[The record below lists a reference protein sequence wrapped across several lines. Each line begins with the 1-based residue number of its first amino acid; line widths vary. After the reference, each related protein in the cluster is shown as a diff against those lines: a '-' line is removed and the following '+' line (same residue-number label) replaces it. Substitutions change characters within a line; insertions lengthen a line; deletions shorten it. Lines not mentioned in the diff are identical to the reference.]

1 MRKPLVLGVLTLLA
15 SPGAAQNFWHPAI
28 GIQGGYARI
37 KPAGTG
43 RSDAIDLIE
52 FPTPGYV
59 APLLAGSSLFAV
71 IPAGRRLAIEPTVSF
86 ANLTQSVGGD
96 VTTARVGVRADLAL
110 SSSFYG
116 AAGGVLNNL
125 QQGGRHSTQ
134 FGAQVA
140 AGYRFGLTPRLDG
153 RLEAAVT
160 ATHARRPGLG
170 PTDTYALLFGV
181 SSRLDRTPTPRGTT
195 RGAPAP
201 SGSWQP
207 MIGVSGGYSSIRG
220 DGTGL
225 TLTGVVLPGFG
236 GSVPALTG
244 GGSYLPQVPTLFAIF
259 PIGRRLAI
267 EPGIDLHRI
276 QSNGRTVFS
285 ANLAGR
291 LDYAVVGGWYAALGA
306 HENWVKATKGT
317 FADTTK
323 TSVGIPGASVAWGY
337 RFHLG
342 GDLGARTELNYAAFA
357 KNDNAKTPAVNTISI
372 LFSIMMP
379 LN

>member
-1 MRKPLVLGVLTLLA
+1 MRKQIVLGVLTILA
-15 SPGAAQNFWHPAI
+15 SPVAAQNFWHPGI

-37 KPAGTG
+37 KAAGTG

-71 IPAGRRLAIEPTVSF
+71 IPAGRRLAFEPTLSF
-86 ANLTQSVGGD
+86 ANLTESVGGD
-96 VTTARVGVRADLAL
+96 ATTARVGLRADLAF

-116 AAGGVLNNL
+116 AAGGVMNSLM
-125 QQGGRHSTQ
+125 QGGNHATQ

-140 AGYRFGLTPRLDG
+140 AGYRFALTPRLDG

-160 ATHARRPGLG
+160 ATQKRRPGLG

-181 SSRLDRTPTPRGTT
+181 SSRLDRAAAPRGARAAAPT
-195 RGAPAP
+195 GA
-201 SGSWQP
+201 WEP
-207 MIGVSGGYSSIRG
+207 MIGVTGGYSSIHA
-220 DGTGL
+220 DGTNV
-225 TLTGVVLPGFG
+225 TLTGLILPGFG
-236 GSVPALTG
+236 GSLPAL
-244 GGSYLPQVPTLFAIF
+244 SASNSFFPQVPTLFAIL

-267 EPGIDLHRI
+267 EPGIDLHRF
-276 QSNGRTVFS
+276 QGSGQTVFS

-306 HENWVKATKGT
+306 HEEWVKATKGS
-317 FADTTK
+317 FSDSTK

-337 RFHLG
+337 RFHLAG
-342 GDLGARTELNYAAFA
+342 NFGARTELNYVAFA
-357 KNDNAKTPAVNTISI
+357 KNESAKTPAVNTVSI
-372 LFSIMMP
+372 LFSLTMP
-379 LN
+379 LK

>member
-1 MRKPLVLGVLTLLA
+1 MRKPLVMGVLTLLA
-15 SPGAAQNFWHPAI
+15 SPAAAQNFWHPAI

-52 FPTPGYV
+52 FPTPGYA

-71 IPAGRRLAIEPTVSF
+71 ISAGRRLAIEPTVSF

-181 SSRLDRTPTPRGTT
+181 SSRLNRTPAPRGAA
-195 RGAPAP
+195 RAPAA
-201 SGSWQP
+201 GAWEP
-207 MIGVSGGYSSIRG
+207 MIGVTGGYSSIRG

-225 TLTGVVLPGFG
+225 ALTGVVLPGFG

-244 GGSYLPQVPTLFAIF
+244 AGSYLPQVPTLFAIF

-291 LDYAVVGGWYAALGA
+291 LDYAVAGGWYAALGA
-306 HENWVKATKGT
+306 HEDWVKATKGS
-317 FADTTK
+317 FADSTK
-323 TSVGIPGASVAWGY
+323 TSVGITGASVAWGY
-337 RFHLG
+337 RFHLA

-357 KNDNAKTPAVNTISI
+357 KNDSAKTPAVNTISI

>member
-1 MRKPLVLGVLTLLA
+1 MRKPIVLGVLTLLA
-15 SPGAAQNFWHPAI
+15 SPLAAQNFWQPAI

-71 IPAGRRLAIEPTVSF
+71 IPVGRRLALEPTVSF
-86 ANLTQSVGGD
+86 ANLTESTGGD
-96 VTTARVGVRADLAL
+96 ATTARVGLRADFAL

-116 AAGGVLNNL
+116 AVGGVMNNL
-125 QQGGRHSTQ
+125 QQGGQHATQ

-160 ATHARRPGLG
+160 ATKARRPGLG

-181 SSRLDRTPTPRGTT
+181 SSRLNRTAAARGT
-195 RGAPAP
+195 RAP
-201 SGSWQP
+201 SAGAWQP
-207 MIGVSGGYSSIRG
+207 MIGVTGGYSSIRG
-220 DGTGL
+220 DGTGQVI
-225 TLTGVVLPGFG
+225 TGVFLPGFG
-236 GSVPALTG
+236 GSLPALSAANTF
-244 GGSYLPQVPTLFAIF
+244 LPQVPTLFAII
-259 PIGRRLAI
+259 PVGQRLAI
-267 EPGIDLHRI
+267 EPGIDLHRF
-276 QSNGRTVFS
+276 QGNGTTVFS

-291 LDYAVVGGWYAALGA
+291 LDYAVAGGWYAAVGA
-306 HENWVKATKGT
+306 HENWVKATKGS
-317 FADTTK
+317 FADSTK
-323 TSVGIPGASVAWGY
+323 TSVGMTGASVAWGY

-342 GDLGARTELNYAAFA
+342 GDVGARTELNYVAFG
-357 KNDNAKTPAVNTISI
+357 KNDSAKTPAVNTISI
-372 LFSIMMP
+372 LFSIMLP

>member
-1 MRKPLVLGVLTLLA
+1 MRKPIVLGVLTLLA
-15 SPGAAQNFWHPAI
+15 SPLAAQNFWQPAI

-43 RSDAIDLIE
+43 RSDAVDLIE

-71 IPAGRRLAIEPTVSF
+71 IPVGRRLAIEPTFSV

-96 VTTARVGVRADLAL
+96 VTTARIGLRADLAL
-110 SSSFYG
+110 SASFYG
-116 AAGGVLNNL
+116 AVGGVLNNL
-125 QQGGRHSTQ
+125 QQSGQHATQ
-134 FGAQVA
+134 FGAQIA

-160 ATHARRPGLG
+160 ATQARRPGLG

-181 SSRLDRTPTPRGTT
+181 SSRLNRTPAARGT
-195 RGAPAP
+195 RAP
-201 SGSWQP
+201 SAGEWAP
-207 MIGVSGGYSSIRG
+207 MIGVTGGYSSIHG

-225 TLTGVVLPGFG
+225 QITGVFFPGFG
-236 GSVPALTG
+236 GSAAALTG
-244 GGSYLPQVPTLFAIF
+244 AGAFLPQTPTLFAII
-259 PIGRRLAI
+259 PVGRRLAF
-267 EPGIDLHRI
+267 EPGIDLHRF
-276 QSNGRTVFS
+276 QGNGQTVFV

-291 LDYAVVGGWYAALGA
+291 LDYAVAGGWYAALGA
-306 HENWVKATKGT
+306 HEDWVKATKGS
-317 FADTTK
+317 FADSTK

-337 RFHLG
+337 RFHLA

-357 KNDNAKTPAVNTISI
+357 KNDSAKTPAVNTISI
-372 LFSIMMP
+372 LFSIMLP